1 MTDPRRQR
9 PSSVIWKTD
18 KCADLLIDGQLWS
31 EVEWSEKRQAWCIQD
46 AEGQCLRHVASI
58 RATVPDK
65 AAAVAL
71 AQAMIR
77 DGRMPTPE
85 QAKQDHAERQQRERE
100 RREKRPSEIARRE
113 AREKEDRLSAEHY
126 RLEYVEEKR
135 ATPYWE
141 LLADVFDLADPD
153 LWKRNSFAP
162 LRDRLILSLKTEI
175 AGSEYKRLAALRRRG
190 KKRFA
195 RLSETPRH
203 KQAAARLARAKELL
217 ALLQP
222 EDEPPVERDGGAE

>member
-46 AEGQCLRHVASI
+46 NEGQCLRHIASI
-58 RATVPDK
+58 RATAK
-65 AAAVAL
+65 EKQEAIAL
-71 AQAMIR
+71 AEAMIR

-85 QAKQDHAERQQRERE
+85 EAKRTGDECRQRERE

-113 AREKEDRLSAEHY
+113 AREKEDRLFSEY
-126 RLEYVEEKR
+126 CRLEFTEEKQ

-141 LLADVFDLADPD
+141 LLANVFDLADPD

-175 AGSEYKRLAALRRRG
+175 ASIEYHRLADLRRYG
-190 KKRFA
+190 KKCFA
-195 RLSETPRH
+195 LLSEDACH
-203 KQAAARLARAKELL
+203 KPAAARLARAKELL
-217 ALLQP
+217 SLLQP
-222 EDEPPVERDGGAE
+222 EAAP